1 MRLRRQRAS
10 TTQADFAGTV
20 CQGGSQ
26 AFGSTAGKGGVP
38 GIWRHSR
45 QRRRPDS
52 SYGVGVPGIWQH
64 SMPGKRPGHWTA
76 EQAKEAG
83 EASPGIA
90 RRRRGIAGGMR
101 GRGCP
106 AGHFLHCR
114 HPAMTQVRRLR
125 LTPPASPSSAFRALC
140 VPGLPGLPCSPCFP
154 LRARPV
160 SVSMLFGNGFEGRS
174 YRRFWGWR
182 RGIRPGGVGWRA
194 RIVCRRSRY
203 RWD

>member
-1 MRLRRQRAS
+1 MVPQGLGVIESHDGPCRLCRHSMPGRWPK
-10 TTQADFAGTV
+10 T
-20 CQGGSQ
+20 
-26 AFGSTAGKGGVP
+26 FGSTADKGG
-38 GIWRHSR
+38 GRAFGNKHTGKAGELR
-45 QRRRPDS
+45 
-52 SYGVGVPGIWQH
+52 YGVGVPGIWQH

-125 LTPPASPSSAFRALC
+125 LTPPASPSRPSVLSVCPACRAFRALR
-140 VPGLPGLPCSPCFP
+140 VSALAPTPDATRLPFQRLPCSLC
-154 LRARPV
+154 ARLAGP
-160 SVSMLFGNGFEGRS
+160 SVLSVFL
-174 YRRFWGWR
+174 
-182 RGIRPGGVGWRA
+182 P
-194 RIVCRRSRY
+194 
-203 RWD
+203 